1 MLQIPGHPEES
12 ATLPSDVLQY
22 VQSVLGASDQ
32 YGPTTSI
39 SYTAV
44 NIIGRPTNFPTYG
57 EHIDSY
63 MLTTHGNWWREA
75 PSFHPEFGLKN
86 VPESKN
92 PPVHDFLA
100 VEFEHAVV
108 PRMIGIYET
117 FNPGSIQ
124 RIWAFTCAKRW
135 VMLWDEPFGA
145 NDSDPTDLT
154 SRLFYP
160 QIRNIRFHVRVLRL
174 EFNTSDLAYFPALD
188 GILMVG
194 SRSLSCTSEA
204 PASCA
209 ALESDAP
216 VPPPG
221 TINLTQ
227 LPNEILFGIFSF
239 LDIPSLSAVEIVC
252 QKFNAVARDSRLY
265 RVVNLR
271 PYWMEVDCKRIRW
284 LETRCTGIRKLD
296 LSWCGML
303 TDLHA
308 RDVIRLLKAC
318 GDTITHLRLDDMGL
332 EFADD
337 EVCCIPTLCP
347 NLREVSLRQMTMT
360 LNPALLHF
368 RNLTRLN
375 LARTTVDTECLLDLL
390 PRNPCLQHLN
400 LSCCMNLAPQAIAS
414 TVSVHNRELISLNL
428 WKTEFI
434 SPSAVRAL
442 QACTK
447 LRELNIGW
455 TTNGTTSLDGALGD
469 LLKGCPNM
477 ETLFLTGFRCLQD
490 ADLACIAEH
499 GLQLVQLDIMG
510 CISVTVPMVERV
522 LQRCTKL
529 RFLDCVHCEIPSM
542 YLLEWSVSYVNVTIC
557 NADKFPRGGFPWDN
571 ARRNRPMN

>member
-1 MLQIPGHPEES
+1 MLQIAGHPEEY

-22 VQSVLGASDQ
+22 VESVVGVSDQ

-39 SYTAV
+39 SYTAI

-86 VPESKN
+86 VSESKN

-100 VEFEHAVV
+100 VQFEHAVV
-108 PRMIGIYET
+108 PRIIGIYET
-117 FNPGSIQ
+117 LNPGSIK
-124 RIWAFTCAKRW
+124 RIWAFTCTKKW

-145 NDSDPTDLT
+145 SDAGSTEFT

-174 EFNTSDLAYFPALD
+174 EFNTSDLTYFPAFD

-194 SRSLSCTSEA
+194 SRSLNCTNESPTSFA
-204 PASCA
+204 P
-209 ALESDAP
+209 LESATQVAP
-216 VPPPG
+216 SD

-284 LETRCTGIRKLD
+284 LEVRCIGIRKLD

-332 EFADD
+332 KFSDD
-337 EVCCIPTLCP
+337 DVSRIPKLCP

-360 LNPALLHF
+360 LNPLQF

-375 LARTTVDTECLLDLL
+375 LARTTVDTECLVDLL
-390 PRNPCLQHLN
+390 SRNACLQHLN
-400 LSCCMNLAPQAIAS
+400 LSCCMELSAQAIVS

-434 SPSAVRAL
+434 SPSAIRAL

-447 LRELNIGW
+447 LKELNIGW
-455 TTNGTTSLDGALGD
+455 TTNGTTSLDGAIGD

-477 ETLFLTGFRCLQD
+477 EALFLTGLRCLQD

-499 GLQLVQLDIMG
+499 GHQLAQLDIMG
-510 CISVTVPMVERV
+510 CISVTGPMVERV
-522 LQRCTKL
+522 LQKCNKL
-529 RFLDCVHCEIPSM
+529 RFLDCVHCEIPSI
-542 YLLEWSVSYVNVTIC
+542 YLLEWSISYADVTIC
-557 NADKFPRGGFPWDN
+557 NADKFPRGDLPW
-571 ARRNRPMN
+571 